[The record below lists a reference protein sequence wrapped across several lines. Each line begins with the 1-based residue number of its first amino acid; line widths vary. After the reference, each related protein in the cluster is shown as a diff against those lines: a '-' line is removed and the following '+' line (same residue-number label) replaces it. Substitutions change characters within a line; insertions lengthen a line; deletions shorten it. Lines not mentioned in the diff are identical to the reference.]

1 MRAALPAKALP
12 YLLILPALVTLLC
25 LFIYPIL
32 WNAYIS
38 LHEVDFQTYNR
49 DWPWAG
55 AENYWALLT
64 DSISPFKF
72 YKSLLVSLQ
81 FVGGSVLGQFVL
93 GLGLALSLNAL
104 VKGRQLLRVLIVI
117 PWILSELVV
126 AYIWLFLY
134 QPNGV
139 INDGLMALGLPAV
152 SWLSAQTGAIWA
164 LVLTNIWFGVPFTML
179 MMGAALITISP
190 EVYEAATVDG
200 ASRWQVFRWIIWP
213 LILPFAALNLILT
226 TMWTTNLFALP
237 LAMTKGGP
245 LYATTTTSLYMY
257 RHAFEF
263 GNFSIGS
270 SLGVM
275 LFVFNLAAAAV
286 YLRALRTS
294 TP

>member
-1 MRAALPAKALP
+1 MTAALQARALP
-12 YLLILPALVTLLC
+12 YLLILPALVTLLF
-25 LFIYPIL
+25 LFIYPIV
-32 WNAYIS
+32 WNGYIS
-38 LHEVDFQTYNR
+38 LHQVDFQTYNR
-49 DWPWAG
+49 DWPFVG
-55 AENYWALLT
+55 VDNYWALLT
-64 DSISPFKF
+64 DSISPFMF
-72 YKSLLVSLQ
+72 YKSVLVSLQ
-81 FVGGSVLGQFVL
+81 FVGGSVLGQFAL
-93 GLGLALSLNAL
+93 GLGVALALNAL
-104 VKGRQLLRVLIVI
+104 IRGRQLLRVLIVI

-139 INDGLMALGLPAV
+139 INGALTALGLPAI
-152 SWLSAQTGAIWA
+152 SWLSSQTGAIWA

-179 MMGAALITISP
+179 MMGAALLTISP

-200 ASRWQVFRWIIWP
+200 ASAWQTFRRIVWP

-245 LYATTTTSLYMY
+245 LYATTPTSLYMY

-275 LFVFNLAAAAV
+275 LFVFNLVAAAV
-286 YLRALRTS
+286 YLRALRTKA
-294 TP
+294 P

>member
-1 MRAALPAKALP
+1 M
-12 YLLILPALVTLLC
+12 
-25 LFIYPIL
+25 
-32 WNAYIS
+32 
-38 LHEVDFQTYNR
+38 D
-49 DWPWAG
+49 
-55 AENYWALLT
+55 NYWALLT

-72 YKSLLVSLQ
+72 YKSVLVSLQ

-93 GLGLALSLNAL
+93 GLGLALALNAL
-104 VKGRQLLRVLIVI
+104 IKGRQLLRVLIVI

-134 QPNGV
+134 QPNGT
-139 INDGLMALGLPAV
+139 INDALTALGLPAV
-152 SWLSAQTGAIWA
+152 SWLSSQTGAIWA

-200 ASRWQVFRWIIWP
+200 ASGWQTFRRIVWP
-213 LILPFAALNLILT
+213 LIRPFAALNLILT

-245 LYATTTTSLYMY
+245 LYATTPTSLYMY

-275 LFVFNLAAAAV
+275 LFVFNVVAAAV
-286 YLRALRTS
+286 YLRALRTKA
-294 TP
+294 P

>member
-1 MRAALPAKALP
+1 MKTALSARVLP
-12 YLLILPALVTLLC
+12 YLLILPALVTLLF
-25 LFIYPIL
+25 LFIYPIV
-32 WNAYIS
+32 WNGYIS
-38 LHEVDFQTYNR
+38 LHQVDFQTYNR
-49 DWPWAG
+49 DWPFVG
-55 AENYWALLT
+55 GDNYWALLS
-64 DSISPFKF
+64 DSISPFRF
-72 YKSLLVSLQ
+72 YKSVLASLQ

-93 GLGLALSLNAL
+93 GLALALALNAL
-104 VKGRQLLRVLIVI
+104 AKGRQFLRVLIVI

-134 QPNGV
+134 QPNGT
-139 INDGLMALGLPAV
+139 INDALTALGLPAV
-152 SWLSAQTGAIWA
+152 SWLSSQTGAIWA

-179 MMGAALITISP
+179 MMGAALLTISP

-200 ASRWQVFRWIIWP
+200 ASAWQTFRRIVWP

-245 LYATTTTSLYMY
+245 LYATTPTSLYMY

-275 LFVFNLAAAAV
+275 LFVFNLVAAAV
-286 YLRALRTS
+286 YLRALRTKA
-294 TP
+294 P

>member
-1 MRAALPAKALP
+1 MTAAFQARALP
-12 YLLILPALVTLLC
+12 YLLILPALVTLLF
-25 LFIYPIL
+25 LFIYPIV
-32 WNAYIS
+32 WNGYIS
-38 LHEVDFQTYNR
+38 LHQVDFQTYNR
-49 DWPWAG
+49 DWPFVG
-55 AENYWALLT
+55 VDNYWALLT
-64 DSISPFKF
+64 DSISPFMF
-72 YKSLLVSLQ
+72 YKSVLVSLQ
-81 FVGGSVLGQFVL
+81 FVGGSVLGQFAL
-93 GLGLALSLNAL
+93 GLGLALALNAL

-139 INDGLMALGLPAV
+139 INAALTALGLPAI
-152 SWLSAQTGAIWA
+152 SWLSSQTGAIWA

-179 MMGAALITISP
+179 MMGAALLTITP
-190 EVYEAATVDG
+190 EVYEAARVDG
-200 ASRWQVFRWIIWP
+200 AGAWQTFRRIVWP

-245 LYATTTTSLYMY
+245 LYATTPTSLYMY

-270 SLGVM
+270 ALGVM
-275 LFVFNLAAAAV
+275 LFVFNLVAAAV
-286 YLRALRTS
+286 YLRALRTKA
-294 TP
+294 P

>member
-1 MRAALPAKALP
+1 MTAALQARVLP
-12 YLLILPALVTLLC
+12 YLLILPALVTLLF
-25 LFIYPIL
+25 LFIYPIV
-32 WNAYIS
+32 WNGYIS
-38 LHEVDFQTYNR
+38 LHQVDFQTYNR
-49 DWPWAG
+49 DWPFVG
-55 AENYWALLT
+55 VDNYWALLT

-72 YKSLLVSLQ
+72 YQSVLVSLQ
-81 FVGGSVLGQFVL
+81 FVGGSVLGQFAL
-93 GLGLALSLNAL
+93 GLGLALALNAV

-139 INDGLMALGLPAV
+139 INDALTALGLPAIN
-152 SWLSAQTGAIWA
+152 WLSSQTGAIWA

-179 MMGAALITISP
+179 MMGAALLTITP
-190 EVYEAATVDG
+190 EVYEAARVDG
-200 ASRWQVFRWIIWP
+200 AGVWQTFRWIVWP

-245 LYATTTTSLYMY
+245 LYATTPTSLYMY

-270 SLGVM
+270 ALGVM
-275 LFVFNLAAAAV
+275 LFVFNLVAAAV
-286 YLRALRTS
+286 YLRALRTKA
-294 TP
+294 P